1 LFIGGLLC
9 GAKFNMRIFQH
20 LFDLFRLYLS
30 LCEPFL
36 ERYSYL
42 FVVWL
47 GEGVFG
53 GRFLVFFDDLATRI
67 H

>member
-1 LFIGGLLC
+1 
-9 GAKFNMRIFQH
+9 MRIFQH

-53 GRFLVFFDDLATRI
+53 GRLLVFFDDLATRI